1 MLNASRK
8 EILTL
13 YTLLFKISY
22 LIRLEKG
29 HPKHRGIAI
38 LIAAI
43 AIYYTAQRLRQL
55 L

>member
-13 YTLLFKISY
+13 YTLLFNPV

-29 HPKHRGIAI
+29 HPKHKGIAI